1 MIAVPL
7 LVLAGCSDNAFNSLD
22 DNSLGN
28 PGIKV
33 YPEFVDFGAVSL
45 DEDPMVRTFTIESI
59 GDMDLEIDSVALDDN
74 SSAFHMITDVSG
86 LRLPPGSSKEVEVE
100 FYPLVAND
108 NVGTTIVVSQDPLSP
123 TLPVNLIGT
132 GNVPEL
138 RIEPDPLDVGSTF
151 VGCPEDNHV
160 TLTNVGLDT
169 LVIEEIEQ
177 EGVSFTLADGLEL
190 PLALEPGELTK
201 VAFTFAPTDDVE
213 YTAEIGVTSNEP
225 LGFRSGK
232 QIGMGKFAGE
242 FADQWEIPLDQ
253 PTDVLFIV
261 DQSGSMDDNAAA
273 LGEQFDYYI
282 NNLSLFTGDWQIMV
296 ANTASGCNTTG
307 ILTPSTKDFS
317 TLFQAEINTGD
328 GEQYIDDPEMLLT
341 AADNSIQKALPGMG
355 ACNDGFMRD
364 GSILHIILVSDEPEQ
379 SPNGWDWYV
388 DRIITAKGDE
398 SKTRISSVAGR
409 MDGVCDMA
417 GSTSAPGTGYYE
429 ATMATGGV
437 YLDICSDW
445 ATNMEALALAS
456 AQLDTFP
463 LSSDPV
469 LDTLVVT
476 VNGQALTQGWVYDA
490 ESNSVV
496 FTDPKLIPTG
506 GDLVDI
512 QYGGAAPCDPAG
524 DQ

>member
-1 MIAVPL
+1 MIAVTL
-7 LVLAGCSDNAFNSLD
+7 LVLAGCSDNGFNSLG

-45 DEDPMVRTFTIESI
+45 DDEPMLRTFTIESV

-74 SSAFHMITDVSG
+74 SSAFRMITDVGG
-86 LRLPPGSSKEVEVE
+86 LRLPPGSKKEVEVE
-100 FYPLVAND
+100 FFPLIAND
-108 NVGTTIVVSQDPLSP
+108 NVGTTIVASQDPLSP
-123 TLPVNLIGT
+123 TLPVKLIGT

-138 RIEPDPLDVGSTF
+138 RIDPDPLDVGSTF

-169 LVIEEIEQ
+169 LVVENIEQ
-177 EGVSFTLADGLEL
+177 EGVSFTLAHGLSL
-190 PLALEPGELTK
+190 PLELEPGASK
-201 VAFTFAPTDDVE
+201 DVSFTFDPSDDVE
-213 YTAEIGVTSNEP
+213 YSAEIGVTSNEP
-225 LGFRSGK
+225 LGFRTASQVGA
-232 QIGMGKFAGE
+232 GKFSGN
-242 FADQWEIPLDQ
+242 FDDQWEIPEDQ

-296 ANTASGCNTTG
+296 ANTADGCNTTG
-307 ILTPSTKDFS
+307 ILTPSTADYVAK
-317 TLFQAEINTGD
+317 FQAEINTGD
-328 GEQYIDDPEMLLT
+328 GQQYIDDPEMLLT
-341 AADNSIQKALPGMG
+341 AADNSIQRALPGMG
-355 ACNDGFMRD
+355 DCNDGFMRS

-398 SKTRISSVAGR
+398 SKTRISSVAGN
-409 MDGVCDMA
+409 MDGTCTEA
-417 GSTSAPGTGYYE
+417 GASSQPGVGYYE
-429 ATMATGGV
+429 ATQATGGV

-456 AQLDTFP
+456 AQLDTFA
-463 LSSDPV
+463 LSNDPV
-469 LDTLVVT
+469 VNTIVVN
-476 VNGQALTQGWVYDA
+476 VNGQTLTDGWLYDA

-496 FTDPKLIPTG
+496 FTDPKLVPTS
-506 GDLVDI
+506 GDFVDI

-524 DQ
+524 DE

>member
-1 MIAVPL
+1 MIAVTL
-7 LVLAGCSDNAFNSLD
+7 LVLAGCSDNGFYSNG

-33 YPEFVDFGAVSL
+33 YPEFVEFGALSL
-45 DEDPMVRTFTIESI
+45 DDEPMTRTFTIESV

-74 SSAFHMITDVSG
+74 SSAFRMLTDVSG
-86 LRLPPGSSKEVEVE
+86 LRLPPGSKKDVEVE
-100 FYPLVAND
+100 FYPLIAND

-123 TLPVNLIGT
+123 TLPVKLIGT

-138 RIEPDPLDVGSTF
+138 QIEPDPLDVGSTF

-169 LVIEEIEQ
+169 LVIENIEQ
-177 EGVSFTLADGLEL
+177 EGVSFTLAGGLEL
-190 PLALEPGELTK
+190 PLELEPGRATD
-201 VAFTFAPTDDVE
+201 VSFTFDPADDVA
-213 YTAEIGVTSNEP
+213 YSAELGVTSNEP
-225 LGFRSGK
+225 LGFRTASQVGT
-232 QIGMGKFAGE
+232 GKFSGS
-242 FADQWEIPLDQ
+242 FDDKWEIPVDQ
-253 PTDVLFIV
+253 PTDVLFII
-261 DQSGSMDDNAAA
+261 DQSCSMDDNAAA

-307 ILTPSTKDFS
+307 ILTPSTKDYI
-317 TLFQAEINTGD
+317 TTFQAEVNTGD

-355 ACNDGFMRD
+355 ACNDGFMRE
-364 GSILHIILVSDEPEQ
+364 GSILHLILVSDEPEQ

-388 DRIITAKGDE
+388 DRIMTAKGDE
-398 SKTRISSVAGR
+398 SKTRISSVAGN
-409 MDGVCDMA
+409 MDGTCSAA
-417 GSTSAPGTGYYE
+417 GASSQPGVGYYE
-429 ATMATGGV
+429 ATTATGGV
-437 YLDICSDW
+437 YLDICSEW

-476 VNGQALTQGWVYDA
+476 VNGQVVTDGWVYDE

-496 FTDPKLIPTG
+496 FTDPKLIPGG
-506 GDLVDI
+506 GDQIDI
-512 QYGGAAPCDPAG
+512 TYGGAAPCDQAG
-524 DQ
+524 D